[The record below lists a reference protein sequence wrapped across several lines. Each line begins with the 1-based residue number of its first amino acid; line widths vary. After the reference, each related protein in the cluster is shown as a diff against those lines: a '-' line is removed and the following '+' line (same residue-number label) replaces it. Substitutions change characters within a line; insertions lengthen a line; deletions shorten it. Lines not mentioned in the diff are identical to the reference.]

1 MKKVK
6 FLTAILFIL
15 ALLLTV
21 AIPLI
26 SSTMQDFYKAQWDE
40 SLDNGQVELVYAKKN
55 QWSKI
60 GETSSVFAYASL
72 GLACVFVVEHII
84 DRKQK
89 QN

>member
-6 FLTAILFIL
+6 ILTAILCIL
-15 ALLLTV
+15 TLVLAV
-21 AIPLI
+21 AIPLL
-26 SSTMQDFYKAQWDE
+26 SSTMQGYYKAQIDDFSKDTHMLLE
-40 SLDNGQVELVYAKKN
+40 KKK
-55 QWSKI
+55 QWATI
-60 GETSSVFAYASL
+60 GEDAGVFGYVSI

>member
-6 FLTAILFIL
+6 ILTAILCIL
-15 ALLLTV
+15 TLVLAV

-26 SSTMQDFYKAQWDE
+26 SSTMQGYYKAQIDDFSKDTHMLLE
-40 SLDNGQVELVYAKKN
+40 KKK
-55 QWSKI
+55 QWATI
-60 GETSSVFAYASL
+60 GEDAGVFGYVSI

-84 DRKQK
+84 DRKKK